1 MLEAGRQD
9 SFEHVPALDDA
20 RSVSHIC
27 CIQQENCQMHT
38 QNNGMC
44 ILIKDPATYSR
55 FYGIDNERLSCQ
67 WFRPM
72 LYSIP
77 QVAWNLLPSLNSHH
91 KGKLG
96 WCSQCMSNT
105 VYSTNECIVT
115 VMLHLDKQADGKQDK
130 NILQP
135 RIEC

>member
-9 SFEHVPALDDA
+9 SFEHVPALDDEQ
-20 RSVSHIC
+20 SVSHIY

-44 ILIKDPATYSR
+44 ILIKDLATYSR
-55 FYGIDNERLSCQ
+55 FYEIDNEQLSSQ
-67 WFRPM
+67 WFQPM

-77 QVAWNLLPSLNSHH
+77 KVAWNLLPSLSSHH
-91 KGKLG
+91 KGKPG
-96 WCSQCMSNT
+96 WCSQRMSNT

-115 VMLHLDKQADGKQDK
+115 VMLHSDKQANDKQDK
-130 NILQP
+130 NTLQP
-135 RIEC
+135 KIEC